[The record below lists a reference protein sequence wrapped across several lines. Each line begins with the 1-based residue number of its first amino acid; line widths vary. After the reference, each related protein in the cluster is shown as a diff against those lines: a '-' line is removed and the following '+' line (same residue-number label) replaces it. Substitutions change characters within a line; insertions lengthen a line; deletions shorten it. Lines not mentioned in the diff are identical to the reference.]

1 MKKNTLY
8 ILFFVLLGTLAFGQQ
23 KRVTTSVDSTKIKIG
38 AQINLTLKTSVD
50 TLSNVVFPEGTNF
63 GQLEVLESY
72 PTDTVKEKDRYL
84 LTKRY
89 GLTQF
94 DSGKYLIPS
103 LKVLINNKP
112 FATDSLFVEVA
123 SVKVDTL
130 KQKMYDIKGIV
141 EVKQP
146 MGNWWKWLLGIL
158 LFAGL
163 GVLAYFLAKK
173 YKKKEKPEE
182 IVYATPIEKAVS
194 LLKKLE
200 QKELWQ
206 KGEVKNYYSELTDIA
221 RTYIE
226 EEIQVP
232 AMESTTSEVIAGLR
246 NAAVRKKMKI
256 SQETVENLERV
267 LRQADL
273 VKFAKSKPLDFE
285 IAEDRSKIEK
295 TIFTLHK
302 AIPEVEEEEEED
314 LLLDAVK
321 KAKIEKKRR
330 QRKIAIGIFIGAFVV
345 FATLGYFV
353 VTKGFDYLKDNILGH
368 PTKELYEGEWVT
380 SDYGNPAVTVETP
393 KVLKR
398 IKLPNNQKGMNV
410 KETQRFFYGSILS
423 GLSVNVIT
431 TSFKDTLK
439 IPLEKIIE
447 EEIKSFEKQYKAKD
461 VFVKQD
467 RFDTKEGI
475 TGIKAYG
482 TMTVPDENEDK
493 QIKLGYEV
501 LVFSQDGGLQEIIIT
516 FKDDD
521 EFGSKISDRIINS
534 VELKRVN

>member
-1 MKKNTLY
+1 MKNNTLY
-8 ILFFVLLGTLAFGQQ
+8 ILLFLLVGTFAFGQQ
-23 KRVTTSVDSTKIKIG
+23 KRVTTSVDSTKVKIG
-38 AQINLTLKTSVD
+38 AQINLTLKTSID

-112 FATDSLFVEVA
+112 FATDSLFVA
-123 SVKVDTL
+123 IAGVKVDTL
-130 KQKMYDIKGIV
+130 KQKMYDIKGIA
-141 EVKQP
+141 EVKES
-146 MGNWWKWLLGIL
+146 MGNWWKYLLGIL
-158 LFAGL
+158 LLAGIGYL
-163 GVLAYFLAKK
+163 IYYFVKNH
-173 YKKKEKPEE
+173 KKKEKPEA
-182 IVYATPIEKAVS
+182 IVYATPIEKAVG
-194 LLKKLE
+194 LLKNLE

-232 AMESTTSEVIAGLR
+232 AMESTTSEVIIGLR

-285 IAEDRSKIEK
+285 IAEDRKKIEK

-302 AIPEVEEEEEED
+302 AIPEVEEEDDEMLMLDAQKKE
-314 LLLDAVK
+314 LLLK
-321 KAKIEKKRR
+321 KKRK
-330 QRKIAIGIFIGAFVV
+330 RKIAIAVFTISFLVVGTLTYFI
-345 FATLGYFV
+345 T
-353 VTKGFDYLKDNILGH
+353 TKGLESILGH
-368 PTKELYEGEWVT
+368 PTKELYEGEWIT
-380 SDYGNPAVTVETP
+380 SDYGNPAVTMETP

-398 IKLPNNQKGMNV
+398 TKLPNGRKDMGV
-410 KETQRFFYGSILS
+410 KESQAFSYGSFFDEI
-423 GLSVNVIT
+423 SVNVST
-431 TSFKDTLK
+431 TSFKDTLSR
-439 IPLEKIIE
+439 PLEKVVE
-447 EEIKSFEKQYKAKD
+447 REIKSFEKQYKAKD

-467 RFDTKEGI
+467 QFDTKEGI

-482 TMTVPDENEDK
+482 SMVIFKEDSDK
-493 QIKLGYEV
+493 EIKIGYEI
-501 LVFSQDGGLQEIIIT
+501 LVFAQEGGLQEIIIT
-516 FKDDD
+516 YRDND

>member
-1 MKKNTLY
+1 MKNNTLY
-8 ILFFVLLGTLAFGQQ
+8 ILFFLWVGTVAFGQQ
-23 KRVTTSVDSTKIKIG
+23 KRVTTAVDSTKIKIG

-50 TLSNVVFPEGTNF
+50 TLSNVVFPESTNF

-72 PTDTVKEKDRYL
+72 PTDTVKQKDRYL

-94 DSGKYLIPS
+94 DSGKYMIPS
-103 LKVLINNKP
+103 LKVLINDKP
-112 FATDSLFVEVA
+112 FSTDSIFVSVA
-123 SVKVDTL
+123 GIKVDTL

-141 EVKQP
+141 EVKQSL
-146 MGNWWKWLLGIL
+146 GNWWKYLLGL
-158 LFAGL
+158 LLL
-163 GVLAYFLAKK
+163 GGIGYLIYYFSKK
-173 YKKKEKPEE
+173 YKKREKPQEV
-182 IVYATPIEKAVS
+182 VYATPIEKAVS
-194 LLKKLE
+194 LLKSLE

-232 AMESTTSEVIAGLR
+232 AMESTTSEVIIGLR

-302 AIPEVEEEEEED
+302 AIPEVEEEDEEL
-314 LLLDAVK
+314 LLLDAQK
-321 KAKIEKKRR
+321 KELLLKKKRK
-330 QRKIAIGIFIGAFVV
+330 RKIAIATFIVTFLVV
-345 FATLGYFV
+345 GSLTYFIT
-353 VTKGFDYLKDNILGH
+353 TKGLDAILGN
-368 PTKELYEGEWVT
+368 PTKEMYEGEWIK
-380 SDYGNPAVTVETP
+380 SDYGNPAVTIETP

-398 IKLPNNQKGMNV
+398 TQLPNGRKDAGV
-410 KETQRFFYGSILS
+410 KESQAFSYGDLFDD
-423 GLSVNVIT
+423 LSVNIAT
-431 TSFKDTLK
+431 TSFKDTLSR
-439 IPLEKIIE
+439 PLEKVIE
-447 EEIKSFEKQYKAKD
+447 REIKSFEKKYKAKD

-467 RFDTKEGI
+467 QFDTKEGI
-475 TGIKAYG
+475 SGIKAYG
-482 TMTVPDENEDK
+482 TMVVFKEDSDK
-493 QIKLGYEV
+493 GLKIGYEI
-501 LVFSQDGGLQEIIIT
+501 LVFAQEGGLQEIIIT
-516 FKDDD
+516 YRDND
-521 EFGSKISDRIINS
+521 EYGSKISDRIVNS
-534 VELKRVN
+534 VELKKVN